1 MVATP
6 NMVTIMSFVFF
17 SFYESQA
24 NILVYVSTFNPSFFV
39 PQFMRKNTCLEIV
52 LYTMNIG
59 TKIVREN

>member
-1 MVATP
+1 
-6 NMVTIMSFVFF
+6 MVTIMSFVFF

-39 PQFMRKNTCLEIV
+39 PQFMRKNTCLE
-52 LYTMNIG
+52 NIG

>member
-1 MVATP
+1 
-6 NMVTIMSFVFF
+6 MSFVFF

-39 PQFMRKNTCLEIV
+39 PQFMRKNTCLE
-52 LYTMNIG
+52 NIG